1 MTHRPHRAGR
11 TKGPPS
17 LHGDLT
23 ARSVA
28 GTFLYGMISIEE
40 FIEHQA
46 VSGCLAD
53 EDRHGNDGLGMELNE
68 QAKRMMTDL
77 AARLY
82 HAVAFTAVE
91 HESPDSSVRSLSMY
105 YLSER
110 FRRNNH
116 PKYHKYCDE
125 WIKGVTADQ
134 LRYFMQER
142 QRIESGIILR

>member
-1 MTHRPHRAGR
+1 MAEVTDDTPQKIMLVRPARIDAR
-11 TKGPPS
+11 VKGM
-17 LHGDLT
+17 G
-23 ARSVA
+23 A
-28 GTFLYGMISIEE
+28 
-40 FIEHQA
+40 
-46 VSGCLAD
+46 
-53 EDRHGNDGLGMELNE
+53 
-68 QAKRMMTDL
+68 
-77 AARLY
+77 
-82 HAVAFTAVE
+82 
-91 HESPDSSVRSLSMY
+91 